1 MSESSTANALY
12 AGDTTPPE
20 GGNHDDHS
28 SPRHRRHVR
37 NPPVTPRSG
46 RPAPPELVQ
55 RQARALGDP
64 TRYDIFRFVAQSR
77 RPVRVAALAEY
88 LGFNHNAVRQHLA
101 KLTEAGLLTEER
113 ASPTTTG
120 RPPLEYR
127 VATTAMGSW
136 GAPGPYELL
145 ALMLLDIAEGTR
157 TPAEAGADAGRA
169 LGASC
174 PEGADPLDAVETEMA
189 RRGFEPRRQVHGPV
203 TELVLQRCPFLAA
216 ASARPE
222 LVCEIHR
229 GLAAGIL
236 EGMGADQ
243 QVRDLIVNPPSE
255 AGCRLRFEARPPAP
269 APEPAP

>member
-1 MSESSTANALY
+1 VTARD
-12 AGDTTPPE
+12 GR
-20 GGNHDDHS
+20 
-28 SPRHRRHVR
+28 SPR
-37 NPPVTPRSG
+37 
-46 RPAPPELVQ
+46 PELVQ

-64 TRYDIFRFVAQSR
+64 TRYEIFRFVAESR
-77 RPVRVAALAEY
+77 GPVRVATLAEY

-101 KLTEAGLLTEER
+101 KLTDAGLLTEER

-127 VATTAMGSW
+127 VAPTAMGSW

-145 ALMLLDIAEGTR
+145 ALMLLEIADGDR
-157 TPAEAGADAGRA
+157 TPAEAGAEAGRA
-169 LGASC
+169 LGATC
-174 PEGADPLDAVETEMA
+174 PDGADPLDAVEAEMA
-189 RRGFEPRRQVHGPV
+189 RRGFEPLRQTHGRV

-222 LVCEIHR
+222 VVCEIHR

-236 EGMGADQ
+236 DGLGADQ
-243 QVRDLIVNPPSE
+243 QVRELIVRPPAE

-269 APEPAP
+269 ELAP